1 VPFGGTVGGLGEFT
15 VAASDVTTYEING
28 LASTGATGLA
38 QIGALS
44 AGVPMVTYGTLTS
57 STTTTNTTVATTTP
71 ATTATG
77 TTTTGTT
84 TPLTG
89 TTEVSSTTSTV
100 SFTASQV
107 LAGSSVQGSGL
118 DRVSGVVSARS
129 GNTLAIEDATL
140 IANDGSNTFM
150 AGTSII
156 AIGPNTAVTI
166 LGQGAVNANSPQQ
179 ISVGSTIDAFG
190 TATTSSSGVTLD
202 ASAGRVRLDP
212 TTAAG
217 LVTVQG
223 TGGLTLGLGLL
234 GGRSVNV
241 YDFVGTGSDPNQ
253 YTVNT
258 GALQLVNSVA
268 GAPVVVSGFPNS
280 FGVAPPDFTATTLLD
295 PTTISAEL
303 VVDWGAGTAAP
314 FTTFDTS
321 AISIDVLNTSIGLR
335 HQIQVGSQAVDILG
349 LSSDP
354 QIAPTTGATTI
365 FSIGHSSSGITESFN
380 SYASFITQLQAELN
394 GTVLVTGITAVGQYT
409 ASSFAFSANSITL
422 FLNN

>member
-1 VPFGGTVGGLGEFT
+1 
-15 VAASDVTTYEING
+15 
-28 LASTGATGLA
+28 
-38 QIGALS
+38 
-44 AGVPMVTYGTLTS
+44 
-57 STTTTNTTVATTTP
+57 
-71 ATTATG
+71 
-77 TTTTGTT
+77 
-84 TPLTG
+84 
-89 TTEVSSTTSTV
+89 V

-129 GNTLAIEDATL
+129 GNTLAIEDGTL
-140 IANDGSNTFM
+140 IASDGSNTFIP
-150 AGTSII
+150 GTSII

-190 TATTSSSGVTLD
+190 TATTTSSGVTLD

-241 YDFVGTGSDPNQ
+241 YDFVGTGSDPTQ
-253 YTVNT
+253 YTVST
-258 GALQLVNSVA
+258 GALELVNSAV

-280 FGVAPPDFTATTLLD
+280 FGVAPPDFTAASLLD
-295 PTTISAEL
+295 TTTISAEL

-335 HQIQVGSQAVDILG
+335 HQIQVGSQAINILG

-354 QIAPTTGATTI
+354 QIAPTTGSTTI

-380 SYASFITQLQAELN
+380 SYASFITQLQSELN